1 MTDRLPKTV
10 VLNAVRTAVS
20 PWSAYVND
28 EVQRWHAKNVRNG
41 GTGHPPTSQLILRRL
56 RSLVAD
62 GCLTQSPLRRG
73 YYGFRWTITD
83 AGKTALYFA
92 GYGGL

>member
-10 VLNAVRTAVS
+10 VLNAVRSACS
-20 PWSAYVND
+20 PWSAYIND
-28 EVQRWHAKNVRNG
+28 EVQRWHAKN
-41 GTGHPPTSQLILRRL
+41 GTGHTPTSQLILRRL

-62 GCLTQSPLRRG
+62 GHLTQSPLRRG
-73 YYGFRWTITD
+73 YYGFRWTITE
-83 AGKTALYFA
+83 AGKAALWFA